1 MIHSLPSSEPLT
13 AQKLFS
19 KLYVSYYARL
29 VRFASL
35 YVGAMGDAENIV
47 QDFFLYLWERKEIL
61 PELQQPDAYL
71 FSAVKH
77 RCLNF
82 LRSQLSI
89 VDRRQPLSDI
99 MEQEFKLKLYSL
111 QLLDDSQM
119 SIDEVEKQICRAI
132 DSLPERCRE
141 IFVMSK
147 LKGMKYREIAESL
160 GISQNTVEGQMAI
173 ALKNGHSATIR
184 CHSSEYLKFTE
195 LLSYAK
201 YLSMLLKSLY
211 NTDAAKLS
219 RFLFSRL

>member
-1 MIHSLPSSEPLT
+1 MILEKQHIDFEQIYLSY
-13 AQKLFS
+13 FS
-19 KLYVSYYARL
+19 KMK
-29 VRFASL
+29 RFARE
-35 YVGAMGDAENIV
+35 YVLSDEDAENIV

-141 IFVMSK
+141 IFIRI
-147 LKGMKYREIAESL
+147 REEKQSYAQVAEEL
-160 GISQNTVEGQMAI
+160 GISMNTVDAQLQKAI
-173 ALKNGHSATIR
+173 TRLKEII
-184 CHSSEYLKFTE
+184 
-195 LLSYAK
+195 
-201 YLSMLLKSLY
+201 
-211 NTDAAKLS
+211 S
-219 RFLFSRL
+219 RAEID

>member
-119 SIDEVEKQICRAI
+119 SIDEVEQHLYRAI
-132 DSLPERCRE
+132 DKLPERCRE

-147 LKGMKYREIAESL
+147 LKGMKYREIAGAL

-173 ALKNGHSATIR
+173 ALKKLR
-184 CHSSEYLKFTE
+184 EE
-195 LLSYAK
+195 LRHCLP
-201 YLSMLLKSLY
+201 LL
-211 NTDAAKLS
+211 
-219 RFLFSRL
+219 LFREDEVHQVRDTF

>member
-1 MIHSLPSSEPLT
+1 MILEKQHIDFEQIYLSY
-13 AQKLFS
+13 FS
-19 KLYVSYYARL
+19 KMK
-29 VRFASL
+29 RFARE
-35 YVGAMGDAENIV
+35 YVLSDEDAENIV

-132 DSLPERCRE
+132 DNLPERCRE
-141 IFVMSK
+141 IFIRI
-147 LKGMKYREIAESL
+147 REEK
-160 GISQNTVEGQMAI
+160 Q
-173 ALKNGHSATIR
+173 
-184 CHSSEYLKFTE
+184 
-195 LLSYAK
+195 SYAQVAEELDISIK
-201 YLSMLLKSLY
+201 
-211 NTDAAKLS
+211 TVDAQLQKAV
-219 RFLFSRL
+219 SRLKEMISSSG

>member
-132 DSLPERCRE
+132 DNLPERCRE
-141 IFVMSK
+141 IFIRIREEKQSYAQVAEELDISIK
-147 LKGMKYREIAESL
+147 TVDAQLQKAVTRLKEM
-160 GISQNTVEGQMAI
+160 IS
-173 ALKNGHSATIR
+173 
-184 CHSSEYLKFTE
+184 SSEYPKIPRRVQHFFFILTFICTKDVGSFCQ
-195 LLSYAK
+195 SPVFISK
-201 YLSMLLKSLY
+201 
-211 NTDAAKLS
+211 
-219 RFLFSRL
+219 

>member
-1 MIHSLPSSEPLT
+1 M
-13 AQKLFS
+13 
-19 KLYVSYYARL
+19 
-29 VRFASL
+29 RFASL

-61 PELQQPDAYL
+61 QELQQPDAYL

-82 LRSQLSI
+82 LRSQLSV

-99 MEQEFKLKLYSL
+99 IEQEFKLKLYSL

-119 SIDEVEKQICRAI
+119 SIDEVEKHIYRAI
-132 DSLPERCRE
+132 NNLPERCRE

-160 GISQNTVEGQMAI
+160 GLSQNTVEGQMAI
-173 ALKNGHSATIR
+173 ALKKLR
-184 CHSSEYLKFTE
+184 EE
-195 LLSYAK
+195 LRHC
-201 YLSMLLKSLY
+201 MPLLL
-211 NTDAAKLS
+211 
-219 RFLFSRL
+219 LFGI

>member
-1 MIHSLPSSEPLT
+1 MVPHLILSPYPS
-13 AQKLFS
+13 AQQLFS

-29 VRFASL
+29 VRFAFL
-35 YVGAMGDAENIV
+35 YVGYMGDAENIV

-61 PELQQPDAYL
+61 PELRQADAYL
-71 FSAVKH
+71 FSAIKH

-82 LRSQLSI
+82 LRSRLSVI
-89 VDRRQPLSDI
+89 DNKRPLSDVQ
-99 MEQEFKLKLYSL
+99 EQEFKLKLYSL

-119 SIDEVEKQICRAI
+119 SIDEVEKQIYRAI

-173 ALKNGHSATIR
+173 ALKKLR
-184 CHSSEYLKFTE
+184 EE
-195 LLSYAK
+195 LRHC
-201 YLSMLLKSLY
+201 MPLLL
-211 NTDAAKLS
+211 
-219 RFLFSRL
+219 LFGI

>member
-141 IFVMSK
+141 IFIRIREEKQSYAQVAEELDISIK
-147 LKGMKYREIAESL
+147 TVDAQLQKAVTRLKEM
-160 GISQNTVEGQMAI
+160 IS
-173 ALKNGHSATIR
+173 
-184 CHSSEYLKFTE
+184 SSE
-195 LLSYAK
+195 
-201 YLSMLLKSLY
+201 
-211 NTDAAKLS
+211 
-219 RFLFSRL
+219 

>member
-82 LRSQLSI
+82 LRSQL
-89 VDRRQPLSDI
+89 
-99 MEQEFKLKLYSL
+99 
-111 QLLDDSQM
+111 
-119 SIDEVEKQICRAI
+119 
-132 DSLPERCRE
+132 
-141 IFVMSK
+141 
-147 LKGMKYREIAESL
+147 

-173 ALKNGHSATIR
+173 ALKKLREELRH
-184 CHSSEYLKFTE
+184 CLPLLL
-195 LLSYAK
+195 LLSV
-201 YLSMLLKSLY
+201 
-211 NTDAAKLS
+211 
-219 RFLFSRL
+219 

>member
-160 GISQNTVEGQMAI
+160 GISQNTVE
-173 ALKNGHSATIR
+173 
-184 CHSSEYLKFTE
+184 
-195 LLSYAK
+195 
-201 YLSMLLKSLY
+201 
-211 NTDAAKLS
+211 AAKAYNDAILPEVS
-219 RFLFSRL
+219 SKR

>member
-82 LRSQLSI
+82 LRSR
-89 VDRRQPLSDI
+89 V
-99 MEQEFKLKLYSL
+99 
-111 QLLDDSQM
+111 
-119 SIDEVEKQICRAI
+119 
-132 DSLPERCRE
+132 
-141 IFVMSK
+141 
-147 LKGMKYREIAESL
+147 
-160 GISQNTVEGQMAI
+160 
-173 ALKNGHSATIR
+173 
-184 CHSSEYLKFTE
+184 
-195 LLSYAK
+195 
-201 YLSMLLKSLY
+201 
-211 NTDAAKLS
+211 
-219 RFLFSRL
+219 

>member
-1 MIHSLPSSEPLT
+1 MFPTMPVW
-13 AQKLFS
+13 F
-19 KLYVSYYARL
+19 V
-29 VRFASL
+29 FASL

-141 IFVMSK
+141 IFIRI
-147 LKGMKYREIAESL
+147 REEK
-160 GISQNTVEGQMAI
+160 Q
-173 ALKNGHSATIR
+173 
-184 CHSSEYLKFTE
+184 
-195 LLSYAK
+195 SYAQVAEELDISIK
-201 YLSMLLKSLY
+201 
-211 NTDAAKLS
+211 TVDAQLQKAV
-219 RFLFSRL
+219 SRLKEMISSSG

>member
-77 RCLNF
+77 RCLNI

-173 ALKNGHSATIR
+173 ALKKLREELRH
-184 CHSSEYLKFTE
+184 CLPLLL
-195 LLSYAK
+195 LLSV
-201 YLSMLLKSLY
+201 
-211 NTDAAKLS
+211 
-219 RFLFSRL
+219 

>member
-35 YVGAMGDAENIV
+35 YVGAMGDE
-47 QDFFLYLWERKEIL
+47 EIL

-173 ALKNGHSATIR
+173 ALKKLREELRH
-184 CHSSEYLKFTE
+184 CLPLLL
-195 LLSYAK
+195 LLSV
-201 YLSMLLKSLY
+201 
-211 NTDAAKLS
+211 
-219 RFLFSRL
+219 

>member
-89 VDRRQPLSDI
+89 VDRR
-99 MEQEFKLKLYSL
+99 L

-173 ALKNGHSATIR
+173 ALKKLREELRH
-184 CHSSEYLKFTE
+184 CLPLLL
-195 LLSYAK
+195 LLSV
-201 YLSMLLKSLY
+201 
-211 NTDAAKLS
+211 
-219 RFLFSRL
+219 

>member
-111 QLLDDSQM
+111 QLLDL
-119 SIDEVEKQICRAI
+119 
-132 DSLPERCRE
+132 SL
-141 IFVMSK
+141 IH
-147 LKGMKYREIAESL
+147 I
-160 GISQNTVEGQMAI
+160 
-173 ALKNGHSATIR
+173 
-184 CHSSEYLKFTE
+184 
-195 LLSYAK
+195 
-201 YLSMLLKSLY
+201 
-211 NTDAAKLS
+211 
-219 RFLFSRL
+219 

>member
-1 MIHSLPSSEPLT
+1 MEHSLHYSEPLT

-35 YVGAMGDAENIV
+35 YVGGMGDAENIV
-47 QDFFLYLWERKEIL
+47 QDFFLYLWERKEVL

-82 LRSQLSI
+82 LRSQLSV

-99 MEQEFKLKLYSL
+99 IEQEYKLKLYSL

-119 SIDEVEKQICRAI
+119 SIDEVEKQIYHAI
-132 DSLPERCRE
+132 DNLPERCRE

-147 LKGMKYREIAESL
+147 LKGMKYHEIAESL

-173 ALKNGHSATIR
+173 ALKKLR
-184 CHSSEYLKFTE
+184 EE
-195 LLSYAK
+195 LRNC
-201 YLSMLLKSLY
+201 MPLLL
-211 NTDAAKLS
+211 L
-219 RFLFSRL
+219 LGV

>member
-119 SIDEVEKQICRAI
+119 SIDEVGRQICRAM

-141 IFVMSK
+141 IFIRI
-147 LKGMKYREIAESL
+147 REEK
-160 GISQNTVEGQMAI
+160 Q
-173 ALKNGHSATIR
+173 
-184 CHSSEYLKFTE
+184 
-195 LLSYAK
+195 SYAQVAEELDISIK
-201 YLSMLLKSLY
+201 
-211 NTDAAKLS
+211 TVDAQLQKAV
-219 RFLFSRL
+219 SRLKEMISSSG

>member
-119 SIDEVEKQICRAI
+119 SIDEVEKHICRAI
-132 DSLPERCRE
+132 DNLPERCRE
-141 IFVMSK
+141 IFIRI
-147 LKGMKYREIAESL
+147 REEK
-160 GISQNTVEGQMAI
+160 Q
-173 ALKNGHSATIR
+173 
-184 CHSSEYLKFTE
+184 
-195 LLSYAK
+195 SYAQVAEELDISIK
-201 YLSMLLKSLY
+201 TVDAQLQKAVTRLKEMIS
-211 NTDAAKLS
+211 S
-219 RFLFSRL
+219 SG

>member
-89 VDRRQPLSDI
+89 HLQVQINLNNICTHFLS
-99 MEQEFKLKLYSL
+99 
-111 QLLDDSQM
+111 
-119 SIDEVEKQICRAI
+119 
-132 DSLPERCRE
+132 
-141 IFVMSK
+141 
-147 LKGMKYREIAESL
+147 
-160 GISQNTVEGQMAI
+160 
-173 ALKNGHSATIR
+173 
-184 CHSSEYLKFTE
+184 
-195 LLSYAK
+195 
-201 YLSMLLKSLY
+201 SLY
-211 NTDAAKLS
+211 GTKKHIF
-219 RFLFSRL
+219 RLFFPKIT